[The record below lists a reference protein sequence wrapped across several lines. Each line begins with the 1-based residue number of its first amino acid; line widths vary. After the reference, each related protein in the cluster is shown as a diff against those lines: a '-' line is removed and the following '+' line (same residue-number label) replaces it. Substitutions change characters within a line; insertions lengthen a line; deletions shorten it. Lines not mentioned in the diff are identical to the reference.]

1 MSSNEIDVKAVD
13 AAKSAGRQNSLVVND
28 HQKFSEGVTVKG
40 KLFGVEDVKKE
51 TGDDV
56 CNDAMIKLKAIVAVK
71 KEHKQRINIRVN
83 LEGIEIID
91 EKENKSLYK
100 HSVNRI
106 SYIARD
112 LKDSRAIGY
121 IYKNEENEFQ
131 YFGIK
136 TEKQAQ
142 EFFNLLKDLFQVVL
156 EMRSAGKTTKPYPSD
171 PQAKPAVETIP
182 VEVKSEPVFDESDK
196 AQLISKDD
204 EATEIVQVATQK
216 APELFDFAAEPAPV
230 AASKPAVVD
239 DPFGLGDL
247 SLDPAP
253 VNASAMSQPSEL
265 KMDNGFFSMMNAPAP
280 NSTNQNFSTS
290 PNSMNLNSSNNL
302 FGNAGSMPFVSN
314 TQNNN
319 VFASSFGNQSVNNQ
333 FQVPTRSA
341 PTIPPASNSNT
352 NMLNLDP
359 FDSLF
364 K

>member
-1 MSSNEIDVKAVD
+1 M
-13 AAKSAGRQNSLVVND
+13 
-28 HQKFSEGVTVKG
+28 
-40 KLFGVEDVKKE
+40 
-51 TGDDV
+51 
-56 CNDAMIKLKAIVAVK
+56 
-71 KEHKQRINIRVN
+71 
-83 LEGIEIID
+83 
-91 EKENKSLYK
+91 
-100 HSVNRI
+100 NRI

-156 EMRSAGKTTKPYPSD
+156 EMRSSIKTKPYPTD
-171 PQAKPAVETIP
+171 PVVETKPAQ
-182 VEVKSEPVFDESDK
+182 VKSEPVFDDSDK
-196 AQLISKDD
+196 AQLISKDE
-204 EATEIVQVATQK
+204 EATEVVQVVATQK
-216 APELFDFAAEPAPV
+216 APELFDFTAEPAVPV
-230 AASKPAVVD
+230 AAVKQAVVD

-253 VNASAMSQPSEL
+253 VNTLQTSEH

-280 NSTNQNFSTS
+280 NPTVQNFSTS
-290 PNSMNLNSSNNL
+290 PNSMNLNNANL
-302 FGNAGSMPFVSN
+302 FANAGGMPFAAN
-314 TQNNN
+314 TQNNA
-319 VFASSFGNQSVNNQ
+319 FASSFGNQSVNSQ

-341 PTIPPASNSNT
+341 PTIPPASNSNS
-352 NMLNLDP
+352 NMLNLDA